1 MEKIFGL
8 DMTTVEKLAQL
19 VKDNELAELALRDGE
34 KSITIKGKMCPPPPP
49 RHDMRPV
56 PPEGQSFSFAP
67 QNTAPATS
75 EPAEA
80 PAGKV
85 VKAPL
90 VGTYYSSPA
99 PGKAPFVSAG
109 DRVKKGDTLMIIES
123 MKLMNEINSEYD
135 GIVKEILVNDGDI
148 VEYDQPVMIIE

>member
-1 MEKIFGL
+1 M
-8 DMTTVEKLAQL
+8 A
-19 VKDNELAELALRDGE
+19 
-34 KSITIKGKMCPPPPP
+34 
-49 RHDMRPV
+49 
-56 PPEGQSFSFAP
+56 PEGQPFSFAP